1 MSAPGDKGGLAKYLA
16 QGGVLLAIAYL
27 VIPLV
32 FGQRIEVSPFL
43 LFAIV
48 FVSNIVQELVPEPAV
63 KRAHTPLRLFCTR
76 LALSLVLALLLVA
89 IYRIARSFG

>member
-1 MSAPGDKGGLAKYLA
+1 MYLA
-16 QGGVLLAIAYL
+16 LGGALIGIAYV

-48 FVSNIVQELVPEPAV
+48 FGCNIAQGVVPEPAA
-63 KRAHTPLRLFCTR
+63 KTAHMALRLFCTR
-76 LALSLVLALLLVA
+76 LAVSLLFALLLVA
-89 IYRIARSFG
+89 IYRIARSIH